1 MSVKQENSAIVGL
14 VESPPQ
20 CSDGVATKRA
30 RDKDQCIKGVSKK
43 RYRKTLVRWT
53 ERVRV
58 TNEIGLEGALKD
70 GYSWRK
76 YGQKQI
82 LGATHPRLLYYRCT
96 HRHTRGCM
104 AKKQVQRLDEDSSM
118 VEVTYNGNHTCL
130 DTSLC
135 ASSLMAMG
143 IEKPKEITKQQ
154 LEVKQINEH
163 FPAFSPFQSENL
175 SIWEKLEEDI
185 IFCSCSPG
193 FQSSLS
199 YKSNYLTTSPRQM
212 NLYSIESDLCHVVST
227 LSSVENPAFQFDLPV
242 EMEFDVAIDNIEYYF
257 S

>member
-20 CSDGVATKRA
+20 CSDGVATKRG
-30 RDKDQCIKGVSKK
+30 RHKDQCIKGVSKK
-43 RYRKTLVRWT
+43 RKTLVRWT

-70 GYSWRK
+70 G
-76 YGQKQI
+76 
-82 LGATHPRLLYYRCT
+82 LYYRCT

-193 FQSSLS
+193 FQSSFS
-199 YKSNYLTTSPRQM
+199 CKSNYLTTSPRQM